1 MVKAKDGQP
10 RSEKRRAKAT
20 VQKRVTPAQKAAF
33 EVRARDEGYETVS
46 AYLEAFILGHEAIE
60 RRERQDLLKILA
72 ELGKQ
77 GSNLNQLAHAINAG
91 RISNLSPD
99 QIKRV
104 IAVISSAHSAVTTF
118 SEHLQKR
125 LS

>member
-10 RSEKRRAKAT
+10 RSEKRRATAT

-33 EVRARDEGYETVS
+33 EARARDQGYETGS
-46 AYLEAFILGHEAIE
+46 AYLEAFILGRETVA
-60 RRERQDLLKILA
+60 RRDRQDLIKILG

-77 GSNLNQLAHAINAG
+77 GSNLNQLARAVNEG
-91 RISNLSPD
+91 RITNLSPD
-99 QIKRV
+99 QLKWVVAEIN
-104 IAVISSAHSAVTTF
+104 SARSAVMTCAQ
-118 SEHLQKR
+118 ELRDR